1 MSAETVE
8 SGTVEEN
15 APRVTSKT
23 IIAELRELGYTG
35 PVSYNKTQLQTRLDE
50 VKAGTYVG
58 KGAPG
63 ADEDE
68 TEAEAEADDYNDEAE
83 DSDQYDTATV

>member
-8 SGTVEEN
+8 SGTVEEK

-23 IIAELRELGYTG
+23 IIAELRALGYTG
-35 PVSYNKTQLQTRLDE
+35 PVSYNKTQLLMRLDE

-63 ADEDE
+63 AEDDEDE
-68 TEAEAEADDYNDEAE
+68 VEVE

>member
-8 SGTVEEN
+8 SGTAEEK

-23 IIAELRELGYTG
+23 IIAELRALGYTG

-63 ADEDE
+63 AEEDEDE
-68 TEAEAEADDYNDEAE
+68 VEVE

>member
-8 SGTVEEN
+8 SGTVEEK

-68 TEAEAEADDYNDEAE
+68 AEAEAEADDYNDEAE
-83 DSDQYDTATV
+83 NSDQYDTAIV

>member
-8 SGTVEEN
+8 SGAVEEK

-23 IIAELRELGYTG
+23 IIADLRELGYTG
-35 PVSYNKTQLQTRLDE
+35 PVSYNKTKLQEILDE
-50 VKAGTYVG
+50 VKSGTYAG

-68 TEAEAEADDYNDEAE
+68 DGEDEAD
-83 DSDQYDTATV
+83 V

>member
-8 SGTVEEN
+8 SGAVEEK

-35 PVSYNKTQLQTRLDE
+35 PVSYNKTQLQARLDE

-68 TEAEAEADDYNDEAE
+68 ADEVEDE
-83 DSDQYDTATV
+83 DSDKYDTATV

>member
-8 SGTVEEN
+8 SGAVEEK

-35 PVSYNKTQLQTRLDE
+35 PVSYNKTQLQARLDE

-63 ADEDE
+63 AEEDEDDDTVE
-68 TEAEAEADDYNDEAE
+68 DEADI
-83 DSDQYDTATV
+83 V

>member
-8 SGTVEEN
+8 SGAVEEK

-23 IIAELRELGYTG
+23 IVAELRELGYTG
-35 PVSYNKTQLQTRLDE
+35 PVSYNKTQLQARLDE

-68 TEAEAEADDYNDEAE
+68 DAAGEDD
-83 DSDQYDTATV
+83 DSDEYDETAV

>member
-8 SGTVEEN
+8 SGTAEEK

-23 IIAELRELGYTG
+23 IIAELRALGYTG
-35 PVSYNKTQLQTRLDE
+35 PVSYNKTQLLMRLDE

-63 ADEDE
+63 AEEDEDE
-68 TEAEAEADDYNDEAE
+68 PEDE
-83 DSDQYDTATV
+83 DFDQYDTATV

>member
-8 SGTVEEN
+8 SGTAEEK

-23 IIAELRELGYTG
+23 IIAELRALGYTG

-63 ADEDE
+63 TDED
-68 TEAEAEADDYNDEAE
+68 EADDYNDEAE

>member
-8 SGTVEEN
+8 SGAVEEK

-23 IIAELRELGYTG
+23 IIAELRALGYTG

-63 ADEDE
+63 AEEGEDEDE
-68 TEAEAEADDYNDEAE
+68 VE

>member
-8 SGTVEEN
+8 SGTVEEK

-68 TEAEAEADDYNDEAE
+68 ADEVEDE

>member
-8 SGTVEEN
+8 SGTVEEK

-23 IIAELRELGYTG
+23 IIAELRALGYTG
-35 PVSYNKTQLQTRLDE
+35 PVSYNKTQLQARLDE

-63 ADEDE
+63 ADED
-68 TEAEAEADDYNDEAE
+68 EAEAEADDYNDEAE

>member
-8 SGTVEEN
+8 SGAVEEK

-68 TEAEAEADDYNDEAE
+68 ADEVEDE
-83 DSDQYDTATV
+83 DSDKYDTATV

>member
-8 SGTVEEN
+8 SGTVEEK

-63 ADEDE
+63 AEDDEDE
-68 TEAEAEADDYNDEAE
+68 VEVE

>member
-8 SGTVEEN
+8 SGTVEEK

-68 TEAEAEADDYNDEAE
+68 TETEAEADDYNDEAE
-83 DSDQYDTATV
+83 NSDQYDTATV

>member
-8 SGTVEEN
+8 SGAVEEK

-23 IIAELRELGYTG
+23 IIAELRALGYTG

-68 TEAEAEADDYNDEAE
+68 AEDEADDYNDEAE

>member
-8 SGTVEEN
+8 SGAVEEK

-35 PVSYNKTQLQTRLDE
+35 PVSYNKTQLQARLDE

-68 TEAEAEADDYNDEAE
+68 AGEDE
-83 DSDQYDTATV
+83 DSDQYDTAIV

>member
-8 SGTVEEN
+8 SGAVEEK

-23 IIAELRELGYTG
+23 IIAELRALGYTG

-68 TEAEAEADDYNDEAE
+68 ADDYNDEAE

>member
-8 SGTVEEN
+8 SGTVEEK

-35 PVSYNKTQLQTRLDE
+35 PVSYNKTQLQARLDE

-63 ADEDE
+63 AEEDEADEADEAGEDEDI
-68 TEAEAEADDYNDEAE
+68 
-83 DSDQYDTATV
+83 V

>member
-8 SGTVEEN
+8 SGTAEEK

-23 IIAELRELGYTG
+23 IIAELRALGYTG
-35 PVSYNKTQLQTRLDE
+35 PVSYNKTQLQARLDE

-63 ADEDE
+63 AEEDEDE
-68 TEAEAEADDYNDEAE
+68 PEDE
-83 DSDQYDTATV
+83 DFDLHDTATV

>member
-8 SGTVEEN
+8 SGTAEEK
-15 APRVTSKT
+15 APRATSKT
-23 IIAELRELGYTG
+23 IIAELRALGYTG
-35 PVSYNKTQLQTRLDE
+35 PVSYNKTQLLMRLDE

-83 DSDQYDTATV
+83 NSDQYDTATV

>member
-8 SGTVEEN
+8 SGTVEEK

-83 DSDQYDTATV
+83 NSDQYDTAIV

>member
-8 SGTVEEN
+8 SGAVEEK

-35 PVSYNKTQLQTRLDE
+35 PVSYNKTQLQARLDE

-68 TEAEAEADDYNDEAE
+68 AGEDEAEDTVEDE

>member
-8 SGTVEEN
+8 SGAVEEK

-35 PVSYNKTQLQTRLDE
+35 PVSYNKTQLQARLDE

-68 TEAEAEADDYNDEAE
+68 DAAGEDE
-83 DSDQYDTATV
+83 DSDEYDETAV